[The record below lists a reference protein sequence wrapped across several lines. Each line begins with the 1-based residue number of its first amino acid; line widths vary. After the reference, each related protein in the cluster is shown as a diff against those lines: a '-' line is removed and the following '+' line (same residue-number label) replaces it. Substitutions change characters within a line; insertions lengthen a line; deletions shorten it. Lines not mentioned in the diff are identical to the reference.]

1 MAAWKIGSGEV
12 FNQPLINLIIELG
25 GPILLS
31 SGMSNWNDIEK
42 VVNHTKK
49 KGQKSHYFNAPQI
62 IQQH

>member
-12 FNQPLINLIIELG
+12 FNLPLINLVIELG

-31 SGMSNWNDIEK
+31 SGMSNWKDIEK

-49 KGQKSHYFNAPQI
+49 QGSEVAL
-62 IQQH
+62 